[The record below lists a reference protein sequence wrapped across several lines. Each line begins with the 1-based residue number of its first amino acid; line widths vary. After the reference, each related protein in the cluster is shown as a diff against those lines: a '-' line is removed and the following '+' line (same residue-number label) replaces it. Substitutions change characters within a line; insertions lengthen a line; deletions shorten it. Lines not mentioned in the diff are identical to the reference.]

1 MDLDSLKKSVANLTL
16 YDIKAGVRQVQN
28 AVMNYTEM
36 EAKVREATNNDPW
49 YVLEPLLRGLSDV
62 EGYFE
67 YANYPARTRFRARR
81 HTDFISGAPPL
92 LSCKKSQMALTPT
105 NNSTRSCP
113 LSISASQ
120 TKQPKNGVR
129 SINHFNC
136 LNFWSRTAPNVL

>member
-62 EGYFE
+62 E
-67 YANYPARTRFRARR
+67 
-81 HTDFISGAPPL
+81 
-92 LSCKKSQMALTPT
+92 
-105 NNSTRSCP
+105 
-113 LSISASQ
+113 
-120 TKQPKNGVR
+120 
-129 SINHFNC
+129 
-136 LNFWSRTAPNVL
+136 